1 MAFAGENYE
10 FTAAVAFSAAYA
22 DNNLYFS
29 GDFLCLSIVGFVS
42 GNQAAD
48 EALATVSEMLLS
60 GLLLLAVD
68 LALFGWAIFSP
79 CFRADNGRL
88 PTMNER
94 AEKKY

>member
-1 MAFAGENYE
+1 
-10 FTAAVAFSAAYA
+10 
-22 DNNLYFS
+22 
-29 GDFLCLSIVGFVS
+29 
-42 GNQAAD
+42 
-48 EALATVSEMLLS
+48 MLLS

-94 AEKKY
+94 AEKTYQ